1 MSAQIIDGKGIAKEL
16 RAELRQDV
24 DASVDKGNRQP
35 GLAVVLVGS
44 DPASQVYVRNKRKAC
59 EEVGIKSFAYDLPE
73 TTSQEELDKI
83 IDDLNNN
90 DEVDGILVQFPL
102 PKHLDESSLL
112 KRSVLQKMQTVSTLT
127 TQVDQYREFL
137 ISVLAHHTVL

>member
-16 RAELRQDV
+16 REELRQDV

-102 PKHLDESSLL
+102 PK
-112 KRSVLQKMQTVSTLT
+112 Q
-127 TQVDQYREFL
+127 
-137 ISVLAHHTVL
+137 